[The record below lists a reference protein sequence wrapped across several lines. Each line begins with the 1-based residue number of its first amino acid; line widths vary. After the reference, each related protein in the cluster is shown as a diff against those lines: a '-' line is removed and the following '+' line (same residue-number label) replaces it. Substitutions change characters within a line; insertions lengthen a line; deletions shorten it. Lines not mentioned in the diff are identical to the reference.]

1 MPKSNDNENLS
12 LPSNAWQYSL
22 MRLLFTVLQGLFWLF
37 AGGLA
42 WTIGASAGWVCGAE
56 DGVPIGGAVGLAVA
70 MALILGFS
78 NSRDRQL
85 DTMLSVTFATL
96 GGAGV
101 CGLIGYLLFGS
112 NYAVVG
118 GFLIGFVAGCASFL
132 MRQFLPIADARQR
145 ALAGA
150 ACGAVIGSVG
160 WRIGGLAGWSVAG
173 AVGLC
178 LMRLV
183 TESLRT
189 SPIVVVD
196 RDEKPIAELSFAER
210 WVWVA
215 RDTIRWT
222 QRGALAGLGSAALA
236 QWAVRRA
243 PELDL
248 RSANKW
254 LVDAE
259 PALQAAFHAMWLP
272 AVVLLCLIVR
282 FMMAAIGWKPLRKL
296 DDSGKEDQPGDAED
310 PPEDST

>member
-1 MPKSNDNENLS
+1 M
-12 LPSNAWQYSL
+12 
-22 MRLLFTVLQGLFWLF
+22 FWLF

-42 WTIGASAGWVCGAE
+42 WTIGASAGWVSGAG
-56 DGVPIGGAVGLAVA
+56 DGVPIGGALGLGVA
-70 MALILGFS
+70 MSLILGFS
-78 NSRDRQL
+78 KSRDRQL
-85 DTMLSVTFATL
+85 DTMLSVTFAGL

-101 CGLIGYLLFGS
+101 CGLVGFLLLGS
-112 NYAVVG
+112 YFAVIG
-118 GFLIGFVAGCASFL
+118 GFLLGFVAGCASFL
-132 MRQFLPIADARQR
+132 LRQFLPIADARQR

-150 ACGAVIGSVG
+150 SCGAAIGALG

-173 AVGLC
+173 AVGLG

-196 RDEKPIAELSFAER
+196 RDEKPIGELSSAER
-210 WVWVA
+210 WIWVA

-222 QRGALAGLGSAALA
+222 QRGALAGLGGAALGE
-236 QWAVRRA
+236 WAVRRA

-248 RSANKW
+248 RSADKW

-259 PALQAAFHAMWLP
+259 PALQAAFLAMWLP

-282 FMMAAIGWKPLRKL
+282 FMMAAIGWKPLRRL
-296 DDSGKEDQPGDAED
+296 NEVGKEDQVAEAEN